1 MSKAFVN
8 DDAPAPEPDG
18 IPERPDT
25 LPITAAGERA
35 LRAAL
40 AEAATQKD
48 ESQLR
53 RARALTRI
61 LETVYVPAPAPDT
74 GQVVFGG
81 QVEVEDQ
88 DGTVQRYRIVG
99 PDEVHLQPQQISVGS
114 PFARALLGRQVGDQV
129 TVRRPKGDLELTI
142 LRLWPPD
149 L

>member
-18 IPERPDT
+18 IPERPEI
-25 LPITAAGERA
+25 LPITQAGERA

-40 AEAATQKD
+40 AEAAGQK
-48 ESQLR
+48 EEAQLR
-53 RARALTRI
+53 RARVLTRI
-61 LETVYVPAPAPDT
+61 LETVYIPPRGPDT

-88 DGTVQRYRIVG
+88 EGTVQRYRIVG

-114 PFARALLGRQVGDQV
+114 PFARALLGKRVGDEV

-149 L
+149 